1 MDLGFR
7 EAWLGSKRANLVCP
21 ACGSPGARA
30 SRRSYEGLWS
40 RVFRVRP
47 MRCEPCGFRFP
58 AAYHARTHGHE
69 LDLEHQLPFIPTEME
84 EQRGG
89 QRARQERKPPVR
101 LGLPGNRCPACG
113 STNVRPGQSAFGPVP
128 WLRFDVRDPFR
139 CADCNGSFTRT
150 NVARVLLR
158 GVLVVVVLGGLTY
171 AAMNIQSWMKRP
183 SAVPTIQKDQI
194 PPPPPPVFR

>member
-1 MDLGFR
+1 MELGLR
-7 EAWLGSKRANLVCP
+7 EAWLGSKRTALVCP
-21 ACGSPGARA
+21 NCGTPSPRA
-30 SRRSYEGLWS
+30 SRRSYDGLWS

-58 AAYHARTHGHE
+58 AAISSGARGQE
-69 LDLEHQLPFIPTEME
+69 LDLVHHLPFIPTEME
-84 EQRGG
+84 EQLVG
-89 QRARQERKPPVR
+89 QRARKAPKPPVR

-113 STNVRPGQSAFGPVP
+113 STNVRPGQSAIGPVP
-128 WLRFDVRDPFR
+128 WLRFEVRDPFR

-150 NVARVLLR
+150 NLARVLLR
-158 GVLVVVVLGGLTY
+158 GALMVVVLGGLTY
-171 AAMNIQSWMKRP
+171 AAMNIQGWMKRP